1 MLKKAQSKSY
11 EFLDKYNNGQTIL
24 VDKDLDWTSFDVV
37 KKLKNIIKCKK
48 VGHAG
53 TLDPLASG
61 LLIIC
66 TGKNTKKIN
75 DIQNQ
80 DKVYTGEFILGKTT
94 PSHDLET
101 EFNSETD
108 IKNISLDKIEKI
120 TESFIGEQFQRPPK
134 FSAVKIKGKR
144 AYEYAREN
152 EEVKIRE
159 KKINIYTFKKTVCN
173 LTNISFEIT
182 CTKGTYIRSI
192 ARDFGK
198 KLGCG
203 AVLSNLR
210 RTMIGNYNVENA
222 IKVNILADKL
232 KKEKIENNNR

>member
-1 MLKKAQSKSY
+1 MS
-11 EFLDKYNNGQTIL
+11 FLDKYNNGKTLL

-37 KKLKNIIKCKK
+37 KKIKNIIKCKK

-53 TLDPLASG
+53 TLDPLATG

-80 DKVYTGEFILGKTT
+80 DKVYTGEFILGKST

-101 EFNSETD
+101 KFNSQKD
-108 IKNISLDKIEKI
+108 IKNITSDRIEEVSKR
-120 TESFIGEQFQRPPK
+120 FVGEQLQRPPK
-134 FSAVKIKGKR
+134 FSAVKVNGKR
-144 AYEYAREN
+144 AYEYARDN
-152 EEVKIRE
+152 EEVKIKE
-159 KKINIYTFKKTVCN
+159 KNINIYEFKITEFN
-173 LTNISFEIT
+173 LPNISFKIS

-192 ARDFGK
+192 ARDFGE

-203 AVLSNLR
+203 AVLSKLR
-210 RTMIGNYNVENA
+210 RTEIGNFNVEDA
-222 IKVNILADKL
+222 FKVNDLADKL
-232 KKEKIENNNR
+232 KKEKIESNN

>member
-1 MLKKAQSKSY
+1 MS
-11 EFLDKYNNGQTIL
+11 FLDKYNNGQTLL

-37 KKLKNIIKCKK
+37 KKIKNIIKCKK

-53 TLDPLASG
+53 TLDPLATG

-80 DKVYTGEFILGKTT
+80 DKVYTGEFILGKST

-101 EFNSETD
+101 EFNSQKD
-108 IKNISLDKIEKI
+108 IKNITSNRIEEVSKR
-120 TESFIGEQFQRPPK
+120 FVGEQLQRPPK
-134 FSAVKIKGKR
+134 FSAVKVNGKR
-144 AYEYAREN
+144 AYEYARDN
-152 EEVKIRE
+152 EEVKIKE
-159 KKINIYTFKKTVCN
+159 KNINIYEFKITEYN
-173 LTNISFEIT
+173 LPNISFKIS

-192 ARDFGK
+192 ARDFGE

-203 AVLSNLR
+203 AVLSKLR
-210 RTMIGNYNVENA
+210 RTEIGNYNVEDA
-222 IKVNILADKL
+222 FKVNDLADKL
-232 KKEKIENNNR
+232 KKEKIESNN

>member
-1 MLKKAQSKSY
+1 MS
-11 EFLDKYNNGQTIL
+11 FLDKYNNGQTLL

-37 KKLKNIIKCKK
+37 KKIKNIIKCKK

-53 TLDPLASG
+53 TLDPLATG

-80 DKVYTGEFILGKTT
+80 DKVYTGEFILGKST

-101 EFNSETD
+101 EFNSQKD
-108 IKNISLDKIEKI
+108 IKNISSDRIEEVSKR
-120 TESFIGEQFQRPPK
+120 FVGEQLQRPPK
-134 FSAVKIKGKR
+134 FSAVKVNGKR
-144 AYEYAREN
+144 AYEYARDN
-152 EEVKIRE
+152 EEVKIKE
-159 KKINIYTFKKTVCN
+159 KYINIYEFRITEYN
-173 LTNISFEIT
+173 LPNISFKIS

-192 ARDFGK
+192 ARDFGE

-203 AVLSNLR
+203 AVLSKLR
-210 RTMIGNYNVENA
+210 RTEIGNYNVENA
-222 IKVNILADKL
+222 FKINDLADKL
-232 KKEKIENNNR
+232 KKEKIESNN